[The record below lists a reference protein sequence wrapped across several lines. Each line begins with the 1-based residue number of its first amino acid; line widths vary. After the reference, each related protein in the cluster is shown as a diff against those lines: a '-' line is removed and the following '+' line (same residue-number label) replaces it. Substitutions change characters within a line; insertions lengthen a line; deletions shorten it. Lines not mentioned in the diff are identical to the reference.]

1 MNNIML
7 SNSRHIRAWKL
18 KIAVG
23 WILEDVLQESFQHLP
38 AIKAA
43 SSTHPWD
50 MPDRTNSDESAWTI
64 HVANSHL
71 WYHYLP
77 TLHQWSSH
85 FVRARC
91 RCTIMWVELRVKI
104 TSAFWTS
111 FACGDLDLDA
121 SNVRCTMMYLICSVI
136 LQSSYRSN
144 ISLAPEDL
152 GHFFGLGLIGCCDSP
167 GVGKHK
173 KMSLA
178 LLQNGLPPI
187 IPFQWIIN
195 MFPHFGHERRPTLA
209 RSVLDSQADTPLCQ
223 LKLPR
228 LFRSPGGTWHWSPG
242 PWKHPWNLLSQPKVA
257 NWGQKELPNI
267 AATAKY

>member
-23 WILEDVLQESFQHLP
+23 WIWEDVLQESFQHLP

-152 GHFFGLGLIGCCDSP
+152 GHFFGLGLRFY
-167 GVGKHK
+167 
-173 KMSLA
+173 L
-178 LLQNGLPPI
+178 
-187 IPFQWIIN
+187 
-195 MFPHFGHERRPTLA
+195 T
-209 RSVLDSQADTPLCQ
+209 
-223 LKLPR
+223 
-228 LFRSPGGTWHWSPG
+228 
-242 PWKHPWNLLSQPKVA
+242 
-257 NWGQKELPNI
+257 
-267 AATAKY
+267 